1 MSYRLI
7 YPDSYLKRARKFLK
21 KHAEIEGQ
29 YQKTLELLELN
40 PYHPS
45 LRLHRLQGRFVS
57 LSSVPINMSYRIV
70 LEILIQDNDII
81 LIDVGRHDQ
90 VYRSCLSLPNPSR

>member
-7 YPDSYLKRARKFLK
+7 YPDSYLKRAKKFLK
-21 KHAEIEGQ
+21 KHPEIRGQ

-40 PYHPS
+40 PHHPS
-45 LRLHRLQGRFVS
+45 LRLHRLLGRLAS
-57 LSSVPINMSYRIV
+57 LSSVSINMSYRIV

-81 LIDVGRHDQ
+81 LIDVGHHDQ
-90 VYRSCLSLPNPSR
+90 VYRSD

>member
-1 MSYRLI
+1 MNYRLI
-7 YPDSYLKRARKFLK
+7 YPDSYLKRAKKFLK
-21 KHAEIEGQ
+21 KHPEIRGQ

-40 PYHPS
+40 PHHPS
-45 LRLHRLQGRFVS
+45 LRLHRLQGRLAA
-57 LSSVPINMSYRIV
+57 LSSVSINMSYRIV

-90 VYRSCLSLPNPSR
+90 VYRSD